1 MLSRLETKRLVQGAL
16 VTLLLTA
23 AAGWVWKSEP
33 HTPQQ
38 LASAAPAATTGIAA
52 PTPPA
57 AGPETVSTSFADL
70 AKDVTPAVVNIEVQM
85 KAGSDSE
92 SMQQIPAPF
101 RQFFGNPQPQRQAPE
116 FAGGSGFIVS
126 PDGYIV
132 TNGHV
137 VRNADHVTVTL
148 KDGRQFTAKV
158 RGVDPTTDIAVVKI
172 DAKNLPTLSFG
183 SSQNLQVGEW
193 VMCVGNPGI
202 GGGEQ
207 LNYTVT
213 AGIVS
218 AKDRGLQINQQS
230 LENNPS
236 YQRSNLANYAIDNFI
251 QTDAVI
257 NPGNSGGPM
266 VDMAGHVVGV
276 NSAIESTNGYYEGYG
291 FAIPS
296 DLVKHISNEL
306 IKTGHVE
313 RPLMGVSVQL
323 VEPADAK
330 VYGLPSVSGALV
342 QQVTK
347 GGPADQ
353 AGLQQGDVIW
363 AVDGVHVTQGGDL
376 QQLIAE
382 HQPGDVVDITYYRN
396 KKSHD
401 VKIKL
406 TKANLPSSGA
416 SATPATTMSAARL
429 GIDVQDLTAQMADHY
444 GFDHP
449 GGAVVTDVQ
458 PWGPAGRRGI
468 QPGEKIIELNGRKI
482 RSASQFKQ
490 ELSKVKSNSVASLKV
505 EDHTGTTRIVNLEVG
520 Q

>member
-1 MLSRLETKRLVQGAL
+1 MSKLETKRLLQGAFI
-16 VTLLLTA
+16 TLLLTA

-33 HTPQQ
+33 HPAQQ
-38 LASAAPAATTGIAA
+38 LASAVVTATARPTATT
-52 PTPPA
+52 TPA
-57 AGPETVSTSFADL
+57 VGPETVSTSFATL
-70 AKDVTPAVVNIEVQM
+70 AKNVTPAVVNITVQK
-85 KAGSDSE
+85 KAGSGGE
-92 SMQQIPAPF
+92 NMQIPAPF
-101 RQFFGNPQPQRQAPE
+101 RQFFGNPQPQQQQEPE

-137 VRNADHVTVTL
+137 VRDADHVTVTL
-148 KDGRQFTAKV
+148 RDGRTFTAKV

-172 DAKNLPTLSFG
+172 DANNLPTLSFG
-183 SSQNLQVGEW
+183 SSEALQVGDW
-193 VMCVGNPGI
+193 IMCVGNPGI
-202 GGGEQ
+202 GGGDQ

-218 AKDRGLQINQQS
+218 AKGRGLQITRQS

-236 YQRSNLANYAIDNFI
+236 YQQGNLADYAIDNFI

-276 NSAIESTNGYYEGYG
+276 NSAIVSTNGYYEGYG

-296 DLVKHISNEL
+296 DLVKHIADEL

-313 RPLMGVSVQL
+313 RPLMGVQVQA
-323 VEPADAK
+323 VAPADAEL
-330 VYGLPSVSGALV
+330 YGLPSVSGALV

-347 GGPADQ
+347 GGPADK
-353 AGLQQGDVIW
+353 AGLDQGDVIW
-363 AVDGVHVTQGGDL
+363 AIDGVHVAQGGDL

-382 HQPGDVVDITYYRN
+382 HQPGDVVDVTIYRN
-396 KKSHD
+396 KATKD

-406 TKANLPSSGA
+406 GKANLPSNGS
-416 SATPATTMSAARL
+416 TPTTSSNLSVARL
-429 GIDVQDLTAQMADHY
+429 GMNVQDMDSQMANHY
-444 GFDHP
+444 GWDSP

-458 PWGPAGRRGI
+458 PWGPAGQRGV
-468 QPGEKIIELNGRKI
+468 QPGEKIVELNGHKV
-482 RSASQFKQ
+482 RSASQFKR
-490 ELSKVKSNSVASLKV
+490 ELSTVKSNDVASLKV
-505 EDHTGTTRIVNLEVG
+505 ESNDGTTRIVNLKV